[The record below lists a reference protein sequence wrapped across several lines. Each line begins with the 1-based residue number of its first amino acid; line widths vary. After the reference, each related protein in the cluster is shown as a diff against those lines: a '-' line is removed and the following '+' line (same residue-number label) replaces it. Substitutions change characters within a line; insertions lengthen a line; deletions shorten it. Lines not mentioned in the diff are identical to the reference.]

1 MPKPRR
7 ANQSDTWLGVGVWQ
21 HKKAASPQDDAAHAR
36 EKGYAVVELSLE
48 QEGGAQEGMQVE
60 QTAAQAARAAPGSG
74 PTAVPPAPRE
84 WQAKKR
90 RKPADEQP
98 AAAAEEGA
106 SAAAAGQE
114 DEADELQAGAA
125 SQPSST
131 SISGLAYLACFPNAS
146 ITGHVVA
153 DAAAGGGRKTWGLV
167 GEQVISRREC
177 TRDEEWGVVRLSLM
191 DFAGGASGGR
201 PVATFLTERSGGDAA
216 VLRAPVE
223 WQGTEE
229 EERQSLEV
237 GCSAVHMSFRCDQLM
252 AGDAAEA
259 LLRRLQPSLCG
270 RGALVNVGAVELQL
284 PEPEARAPAAG
295 ASRSA
300 GLASRQLLGGRS
312 DATGRKQRLLTL
324 DASPSARAVADD
336 QDW

>member
-177 TRDEEWGVVRLSLM
+177 TRDEE
-191 DFAGGASGGR
+191 
-201 PVATFLTERSGGDAA
+201 
-216 VLRAPVE
+216 APVE